1 MNTTETKVEH
11 RCCALVHRA
20 GLGSGFF
27 KSCGK
32 RARVCREGGW
42 FCGVHDPAR
51 KQAKQDEK
59 YAALEADRERK
70 ANAHKRT
77 SDCVNACAGI
87 ADPQSAIAAAR
98 EALKDS
104 VKAAEYVVRLIE
116 QTGKA
121 GVSPNPMEKADWLG
135 AAMHCYAAM
144 SFIQKARQALER
156 LG

>member
-1 MNTTETKVEH
+1 MNTTETKVEYTPEPWNAAH
-11 RCCALVHRA
+11 WNYHAPTTVKALCGVAIAETA
-20 GLGSGFF
+20 GLGND
-27 KSCGK
+27 
-32 RARVCREGGW
+32 V
-42 FCGVHDPAR
+42 
-51 KQAKQDEK
+51 
-59 YAALEADRERK
+59 ERCI
-70 ANAHKRT
+70 ANAERICQ
-77 SDCVNACAGI
+77 CVNACAGI
-87 ADPQSAIAAAR
+87 ADPKSAIAAAR
-98 EALKDS
+98 DALMDS

>member
-1 MNTTETKVEH
+1 MNTTETKVE
-11 RCCALVHRA
+11 LVVRA
-20 GLGSGFF
+20 GDEWWFGSDD
-27 KSCGK
+27 GK
-32 RARVCREGGW
+32 EGVILDASNHNRAIAVGG
-42 FCGVHDPAR
+42 CDNAEER
-51 KQAKQDEK
+51 DR
-59 YAALEADRERK
+59 LEFMVK
-70 ANAHKRT
+70 AY
-77 SDCVNACAGI
+77 NACAGI

>member
-1 MNTTETKVEH
+1 MNTTETKVEQPNFNDVD
-11 RCCALVHRA
+11 RNALKIINGNFALLDLLYDINRLPEQLEHNSKPWVEMVLLAHAFER
-20 GLGSGFF
+20 GQQS
-27 KSCGK
+27 
-32 RARVCREGGW
+32 
-42 FCGVHDPAR
+42 
-51 KQAKQDEK
+51 AK
-59 YAALEADRERK
+59 LP
-70 ANAHKRT
+70 N
-77 SDCVNACAGI
+77 
-87 ADPQSAIAAAR
+87 QSAIAAAR